1 MILLYNIDLYLN
13 HKQIK
18 IERESVL
25 EITYRAF
32 LCYFNRIESKW
43 NHCNYHRLIKLR
55 LIKLLSIFI
64 ISIDSRMYY
73 KQNLNSSNEAIN
85 MARANAKVSPEA
97 AAAEIYK
104 KEKRRARN

>member
-1 MILLYNIDLYLN
+1 
-13 HKQIK
+13 
-18 IERESVL
+18 
-25 EITYRAF
+25 
-32 LCYFNRIESKW
+32 
-43 NHCNYHRLIKLR
+43 
-55 LIKLLSIFI
+55 
-64 ISIDSRMYY
+64 MYY